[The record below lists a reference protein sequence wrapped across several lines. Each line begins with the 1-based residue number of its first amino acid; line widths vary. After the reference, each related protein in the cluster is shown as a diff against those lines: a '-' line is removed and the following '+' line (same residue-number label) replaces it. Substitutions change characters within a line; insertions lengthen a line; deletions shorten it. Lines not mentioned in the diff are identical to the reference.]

1 MQLPQHP
8 ILSLQLTPKF
18 DADGVSS
25 LSVLFLIQ
33 SPAFKSDQPAF
44 SFYPFKDNIPAHPF
58 HERDITATDDSGP
71 LEIQFRDIP
80 SEGRNTQQH
89 WSFSRDTRGD
99 IKLEFDVFPR
109 HVDVTTPLGARID
122 LRKDQGGV
130 HGVGQWFLP
139 LLLSDQVF
147 TNVVRWNI
155 PKDAPESTR
164 CVWSYGE
171 GTKPLVRVGRAE
183 TLWNT
188 VYMVGPVQCYPEV
201 SPESNDG
208 FAACYWFGDLP
219 PNLERLKSYNTVLFP
234 KLASFFGMIGESYR
248 IFIRKSLVG
257 FGGSGFD
264 GSYVL
269 EYENAT
275 KNETDD
281 SLVSLFTH
289 EMVHSFVETSPEEDG
304 YENEWYIEGVAEFY
318 SSFLPYRFGFRGTDF
333 LIKSLNGHL
342 QAYYTSPRI
351 TIDVRKAAEI
361 MFSDW
366 YGEWISYKRGLAYLL
381 FIDLYLRRH
390 TGQHDIMSNGPL
402 DEIIIDLS
410 RRCRSGET
418 IRAQQW
424 LESLTEYLG
433 NDKLP
438 IAQQYEDMLRG
449 RHVINFE
456 GLSLG
461 SGSQKLKECRL
472 PMMEFGFDRS
482 SVHTRVV
489 SGVIP
494 NSPAAAAGLLN
505 DAHIIRTSR
514 AGLCVEDL
522 RNTYTVVVKDGDE
535 DRSIQY
541 LPRLLDKTAGAWQF
555 DA

>member
-1 MQLPQHP
+1 MQLPHHP

-18 DADGVSS
+18 DTNGVSS

-33 SPAFKSDQPAF
+33 SPALKSDQPAF

-58 HERDITATDDSGP
+58 HERDIKATDNSGP
-71 LEIQFRDIP
+71 LEIQFRDLP

-89 WSFSRDTRGD
+89 WSFSRQTRGD
-99 IKLEFDVFPR
+99 VKLEFDVFPR

-147 TNVVRWNI
+147 TDVVKWNV
-155 PKDAPESTR
+155 PADAPKSTR

-188 VYMVGPVQCYPEV
+188 VYMVGPVQRYPEV
-201 SPESNDG
+201 SPERDAG

-234 KLASFFGMIGESYR
+234 KLASFFGVAGESYR

-264 GSYVL
+264 ESYVL

-281 SLVSLFTH
+281 SLVLLFTH
-289 EMVHSFVETSPEEDG
+289 EMVHSFVDINPEEDG

-318 SSFLPYRFGFRGTDF
+318 SSFLPYRFGFRGMDF

-351 TIDVRKAAEI
+351 AIDVRKAAEI

-381 FIDLYLRRH
+381 FIDFYLRRH
-390 TGQHDIMSNGPL
+390 TGQHDIMRNGPL
-402 DEIIIDLS
+402 DKIIIDHLKKM
-410 RRCRSGET
+410 
-418 IRAQQW
+418 Q
-424 LESLTEYLG
+424 
-433 NDKLP
+433 
-438 IAQQYEDMLRG
+438 G
-449 RHVINFE
+449 RENYP
-456 GLSLG
+456 G
-461 SGSQKLKECRL
+461 S
-472 PMMEFGFDRS
+472 
-482 SVHTRVV
+482 
-489 SGVIP
+489 
-494 NSPAAAAGLLN
+494 
-505 DAHIIRTSR
+505 
-514 AGLCVEDL
+514 
-522 RNTYTVVVKDGDE
+522 TV
-535 DRSIQY
+535 
-541 LPRLLDKTAGAWQF
+541 A
-555 DA
+555 